1 MKKTVITFADDAGS
15 YKKGVE
21 RMRESIRKHS
31 PMTGITSYHDYD
43 YIGSPSHKGEGSVPY
58 AFKAYTMRKAMRE
71 IGGVLLWC
79 DSCIYAT
86 QSLAPVFDH
95 IKKHGYLFFDNAGFT
110 LGEYTSDACLNKFGI
125 TREESFDYKILMAC
139 CYGVDITNK
148 IGLEVM
154 LRYIHAAGDGVSYQG
169 DWFNDNGQVSSDSRC
184 KGHRH
189 DQSAM
194 SCIVKQMGL
203 DITNAQETFFAYK
216 SHIGVLP
223 IADSVC
229 LWSEGI

>member
-1 MKKTVITFADDAGS
+1 MRKTLVTFADDAGN

-21 RMRESIRKHS
+21 RMKESVHRNS
-31 PMTGITSYHDYD
+31 PMTGTASYHDYE
-43 YIGSPSHKGEGSVPY
+43 YIGSPPHKGIGSVPY

-86 QSLAPVFDH
+86 QPLAPVFDH
-95 IKKHGYLFFDNAGFT
+95 IKKHGYLFFDNIGYSI
-110 LGEYTSDACLNKFGI
+110 GDYTSDACLEKQGMS
-125 TREESFDYKILMAC
+125 REEAFDSRMLMAC

-169 DWFNDNGQVSSDSRC
+169 DWFNDKGQVSSDPRC
-184 KGHRH
+184 KGTRH
-189 DQSAM
+189 DQSVL
-194 SCIVKQMGL
+194 SIIVKQMGL
-203 DITNAQETFFAYK
+203 DVTNAQKTWFAYE
-216 SHIGVLP
+216 SHKETLP

-229 LWSEGI
+229 LWSGGL